1 MKAKNIL
8 DAKGRKI
15 FSINEHTT
23 VAEAVSEIVELN
35 IGLVIV
41 RDDEGALVG
50 VLSER
55 DVIKKCV
62 LFNLDQHT
70 LLVKDIMTARPEIFV
85 ADEEDDLQ
93 DLMNTMTGNRIRHL
107 PIFKNGELSGMISI
121 GDILKNLLDAKDHTI
136 KTLSDYISGSYPG

>member
-62 LFNLDQHT
+62 LLNLDQHT
-70 LLVKDIMTARPEIFV
+70 LLVKEIMTTRQDIFV

-93 DLMNTMTGNRIRHL
+93 DLMNTMTENRIRHL
-107 PIFKNGELSGMISI
+107 PIFKQGQLSGMISI